1 MMDKEKFIEL
11 CSLYFLNS
19 LDESELSEFNKALES
34 GNEEFREIYLGFQNT
49 ALHLPLSAE
58 QVDPPAYIKS
68 KLLNAIKPAE
78 SDKSYNVLDKI
89 IELFGLTSP
98 KIAFAVS
105 IMLLIGVVSLV
116 YVSYQKDQTITS
128 QNKLIVRLKDE
139 AQKNNEILKVLSAKK
154 INIIIMNGLD
164 VNPAGYG
171 KMILDPSKR
180 QAIMQVSNL
189 PETARDK
196 DYQLWV
202 IKDNKPVSNGVFA
215 IDENKGNNY
224 FMITNLSVQD
234 LNNINAFAITLEP
247 KGGVPQPTGKMYLL
261 GSANL

>member
-11 CSLYFLNS
+11 CSLYFLNA
-19 LDESELSEFNKALES
+19 LDESELREFNEALKN
-34 GNEEFREIYLGFQNT
+34 GNEEFREIYSGFQST

-58 QVDPPAYIKS
+58 QVEPPAYIKI
-68 KLLNAIKPAE
+68 KLLNAIKPAGAE
-78 SDKSYNVLDKI
+78 KSYNVLDKI
-89 IELFGLTSP
+89 IELLGLRSP
-98 KIAFAVS
+98 KITFAVS
-105 IMLLIGVVSLV
+105 IILLIGIVSLI
-116 YVSYQKDQTITS
+116 YVSYLKDQTISS
-128 QNKLIVRLKDE
+128 QNKLIIQLKDE

-164 VNPAGYG
+164 VNPTGYG

-180 QAIMQVSNL
+180 QAVMQVSNL

-202 IKDNKPVSNGVFA
+202 IKDNKPISNGIFA
-215 IDENKGNNY
+215 ISDNKENNY

-247 KGGVPQPTGKMYLL
+247 KGGVPQPSGKMYLL